1 VLNSLNARK
10 RSPSPAPRPKPRKL
24 LNAEVQ
30 ALKDGKHKPQTVKK
44 ERAGSPGPAGPTVYK
59 HGKYDDAILEYVG
72 KYGACGD
79 TWRLLAE
86 RFPGEKPKKFGDRY
100 SHCLKNRPAD
110 AIVVSEEEFKRQTKE
125 MFQSINGEPWTREQH
140 AHIIEQR
147 VSSTSDGLTTRCY
160 ISCVQMHVH
169 VFASILKCILL
180 YQCAC
185 TDVHPLASV
194 HMC

>member
-110 AIVVSEEEFKRQTKE
+110 AIVVSEEEFESRKNLL
-125 MFQSINGEPWTREQH
+125 SAGCEPWTREQH